1 MIDGGETIV
10 KKVRDEEKVL
20 LNVAPKETETP
31 LVQIKAKAEK
41 ANPNGMARV
50 HDLPWAIAAPNP
62 AATVGRQ
69 DIKTGN
75 VVNVSGMKSRKS
87 RKRNLPTTITLNM

>member
-31 LVQIKAKAEK
+31 LVQKKAKAEK
-41 ANPNGMARV
+41 ASLKEMAKV

-62 AATVGRQ
+62 AATVGNQ
-69 DIKTGN
+69 DIKIGN
-75 VVNVSGMKSRKS
+75 AVNANGMKSRKS
-87 RKRNLPTTITLNM
+87 RKRNPPTTITPNM